1 MIAAANVEIEGTDV
15 SALTLHALF
24 ARRWM
29 NILARSPL
37 YTETQLYIKRIYQDL
52 DGDLTSRLDFAKY
65 DCEKVKQLMS
75 LDVLLLACRWGSKR
89 ACALH
94 DSHTHNCRGR
104 GLTSLPKY
112 LLAVNGMKLVPWWV

>member
-37 YTETQLYIKRIYQDL
+37 YAETQLYIKRIYQDL

-75 LDVLLLACRWGSKR
+75 LDVLLLACRWRGKR
-89 ACALH
+89 ACVLH
-94 DSHTHNCRGR
+94 VSHTHNCRAV
-104 GLTSLPKY
+104 GLRHSPTNCLPST
-112 LLAVNGMKLVPWWV
+112 G